1 MADKTT
7 RRPPIQPV
15 SRERKKAA
23 ALKDCRCFEEA
34 ERRLRMGHSSAKLVK
49 FIQEDSGELTHL
61 SPGYIRK
68 MLDEHRKTIPPADLA
83 LTSKNTTVSMQ
94 ANRKLANGLNEL
106 EELESLYTKQKERI
120 EIEMGNER
128 KINKLLPQT
137 GREIFYAMKILKQ
150 SADLKMDL
158 GIAKR
163 QLGEVSVTGH
173 ASVQIGERYNDGVGG
188 VMANADSRR
197 KVLGM
202 VQTLAALSEKADM
215 DVVDVIKSAANAVGS
230 EIIDIPTGDE
240 AASTETEQ

>member
-1 MADKTT
+1 MADRTN
-7 RRPPIQPV
+7 RRPPVRPV

-23 ALKDCRCFEEA
+23 ALKDCRCFDEV
-34 ERRLRMGHSSAKLVK
+34 ERRLRMGHSSAKLVA
-49 FIQEDSGELTHL
+49 FIQEDSEELTHL

-68 MLDEHRKTIPPADLA
+68 MIDEHRKTIPPADLA
-83 LTSKNTTVSMQ
+83 LTSTNTTVSMQ

-106 EELESLYTKQKERI
+106 EELEVLYTAQKKRI
-120 EIEMGNER
+120 DIEMGNEV

-173 ASVQIGERYNDGVGG
+173 ASVQIGERYHDGVGR
-188 VMANADSRR
+188 VMADPDSRR

-202 VQTLAALSEKADM
+202 VQTLAALSEKANIDVA
-215 DVVDVIKSAANAVGS
+215 DVVKSAAKAVGS
-230 EIIDIPTGDE
+230 EIIDIPAEDE
-240 AASTETEQ
+240 VIIETDQ

>member
-1 MADKTT
+1 MADRTT
-7 RRPPIQPV
+7 RKPPIQPV

-23 ALKDCRCFEEA
+23 ALKECRCFEEV

-68 MLDEHRKTIPPADLA
+68 MIDEHRKTIPPVDLA
-83 LTSKNTTVSMQ
+83 LTSKNTAVLSA
-94 ANRKLANGLNEL
+94 ANRKIANGLNEL
-106 EELESLYTKQKERI
+106 EELEVLYTKQKRRI
-120 EIEMGNER
+120 EIEMGNEE

-173 ASVQIGERYNDGVGG
+173 ASVQIGERYHDGIGG
-188 VMANADSRR
+188 VMSNPDSRR

-202 VQTLAALSEKADM
+202 VQTLAALSEKANM
-215 DVVDVIKSAANAVGS
+215 DVADVINSAANVVGS
-230 EIIDIPTGDE
+230 EIIDITDDDVG
-240 AASTETEQ
+240 TETEQ